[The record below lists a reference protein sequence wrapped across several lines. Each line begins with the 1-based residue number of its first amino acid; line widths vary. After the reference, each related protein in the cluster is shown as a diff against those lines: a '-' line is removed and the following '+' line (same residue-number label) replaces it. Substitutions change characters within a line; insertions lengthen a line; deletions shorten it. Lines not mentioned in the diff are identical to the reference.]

1 MPNSS
6 SQWYLFIC
14 LLPRQDCQ
22 LQSLGHCFV
31 LCFKRAWHARRL
43 TKYWFGRILHLNV
56 CSCSRQ
62 PTFSTDQIPCPVSQN
77 YKRKATGS
85 KYSVHLRL
93 SPPPTQH
100 VADINAALKVLR
112 YWFSSFGAKRQ
123 IVHPYLLKIG
133 VAIDLG
139 LGQWMVSGRDTCHVQ
154 LEDSQSYRETLQLW
168 SWLCSQM
175 LKWKKQ
181 NKGCHWGNHSGEV
194 WGPGNAGLSAWSWRE
209 EGRDWGS
216 PQPELD
222 VEQEAGPSF
231 TLLGHWD
238 FTVVTWS
245 TSTSHTFRLI

>member
-1 MPNSS
+1 MFAVVHA
-6 SQWYLFIC
+6 SQHFPRIRFHVQWVKIIREKQQDLNTLFTWGS
-14 LLPRQDCQ
+14 PR
-22 LQSLGHCFV
+22 
-31 LCFKRAWHARRL
+31 
-43 TKYWFGRILHLNV
+43 
-56 CSCSRQ
+56 
-62 PTFSTDQIPCPVSQN
+62 
-77 YKRKATGS
+77 
-85 KYSVHLRL
+85 
-93 SPPPTQH
+93 PPTQH